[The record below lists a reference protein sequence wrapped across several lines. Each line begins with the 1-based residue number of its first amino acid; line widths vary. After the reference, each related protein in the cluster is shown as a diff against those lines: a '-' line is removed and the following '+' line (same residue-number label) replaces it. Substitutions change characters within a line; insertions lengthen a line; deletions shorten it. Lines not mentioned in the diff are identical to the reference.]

1 MEQVNCGNA
10 RQRSSSGVAGG
21 LLCEEGKRDGQ
32 QGEKSEGSFER
43 SWRSSFERLLRSEA
57 SPFFHWISPFE
68 SSEGSRC
75 LGCRFRLQSATRHVK
90 KRGGG
95 EHEKLQG
102 LPDAAAHHS
111 GLLKFSVN
119 EENMM
124 LKLMLILSASLWLA
138 STECWR

>member
-32 QGEKSEGSFER
+32 QGEKSEG
-43 SWRSSFERLLRSEA
+43 SFERLLRSEA

-90 KRGGG
+90 KRRSG
-95 EHEKLQG
+95 EHEKLPG